1 MHHEYG
7 NGAHQLHAE
16 VPVGH
21 AVDGVAGDIVKA
33 QLPRLKAPVGG
44 VSRSR
49 QGAGADGTDIHP
61 LPAVAQTAEI
71 PQEHHGIGHQVVGKQ
86 DGLRP
91 LQVGVAGHDD
101 ALVILRLGDDRRK
114 HILYQCGN
122 LINLVF
128 QVHSQIQRHLIVPAA
143 GGVELLSHVPQPL
156 GQHLLD
162 EHVDVLAAEVKFQR
176 PGFQIVQNP
185 LQPVNELPGLGL
197 GDDALGAQ
205 HGCVSHGAGDVLL
218 IKFAVKADGGIE
230 IIRDAADLAGR
241 PSGP

>member
-21 AVDGVAGDIVKA
+21 AVDGVAGDIVEA
-33 QLPRLKAPVGG
+33 QLCRLKAPVGG
-44 VSRSR
+44 IRRSG
-49 QGAGADGTDIHP
+49 QSAGADGTNIHP

-71 PQEHHGIGHQVVGKQ
+71 PQEHHGVGHQVVGKQ

-91 LQVGVAGHDD
+91 LQMGVAGHDD
-101 ALVILRLGDDRRK
+101 ALIIFRLRDDRPK
-114 HILYQCGN
+114 HILYQRGD
-122 LINLVF
+122 LIDLVF
-128 QVHSQIQRHLIVPAA
+128 EIHSQVQRHLIVPAA
-143 GGVELLSHVPQPL
+143 GGVELFAHIPQPL

-162 EHVDVLAAEVKFQR
+162 EHMDVLAAKVEFQR
-176 PGFQIVQNP
+176 PGFQIAQNA

-197 GDDALGAQ
+197 RDDALRPQ
-205 HGCVSHGAGDVLL
+205 HGGMSHGAGDVLL
-218 IKFAVKADGGIE
+218 IKFAVKADGRIE
-230 IIRDAADLAGR
+230 IIRNAADLAGS